1 MSAFL
6 LPVVR
11 EAQGGLHGSNAD
23 LLYQR
28 QPRELVVGDESC

>member
-6 LPVVR
+6 LSVSR
-11 EAQGGLHGSNAD
+11 EVQDGFHGSNAD